1 MGEIERAASFYLG
14 RLVNPDTGELGDI
27 LQYDARDLT
36 THAVC
41 VGMTGSG
48 KTGLCVDLLEEAA
61 LDQIPSIIID
71 PKGDLT
77 NMLLTFP
84 DLRPEDFLPWV
95 NVDDARRKNMTVEE
109 YAGYVA
115 NLWAKGLADS
125 GQGPERIRQLKQSA
139 DFVIFTPGSSAGV
152 PVNILQSFAVPD
164 LSWEEHEEE
173 LREKIS
179 SIVSA
184 LLSLGQ
190 VRVDSTN
197 DREHVLLSHLF
208 ERAWRAGED
217 LDLAAL
223 IMQVQKPPIR
233 KLGVFDVD
241 TYFPPAERMQLAM
254 ALNNVL
260 ASPSFAQWLEGVPL
274 EIPQII
280 KAPDG
285 RPRVAIFYIAHLS
298 DAERM
303 FFVTLLLQQ
312 VIGWM
317 RTLSGTTSLRCI
329 LYFDEVFGYF
339 PPTAEP
345 PSKRP
350 LLTLLKQAR
359 AFGLGVVLVTQNPMD
374 LDYKG
379 LTNAGTWFIGR
390 LQAERDKLRM
400 LEGLDTVFSSAGGRF
415 DRAYFDKLISSL
427 KPRQFILHNVNQD
440 APVVFYT
447 RWAMSYLRGPLTK
460 VQVKELMKGRSAEAL
475 KAAPAVQAPQTAP
488 APAAAAV
495 TAPPAA
501 KPAPGLDTVPP
512 ALPAGI
518 PQHFLPVRLP
528 DIQARKK
535 VSGQVAETRLV
546 YRPALL
552 MAGQVQ
558 FSHTPSGTFVSSPFM
573 YLLPPEHITAVPDW
587 AAAQP
592 LELTAKELETRGA
605 EGALYADVPEPLAN
619 VRQFAL
625 WKKAFADYLYRTQA
639 LVISYHPLLKV
650 YARPEDTAESFR
662 RRCEEAARQQ
672 KEAEAEKIRAKYTA
686 QIARLQER
694 IRREELELEQDR
706 LEYEARKQEE
716 LLSAGESLVGMF
728 IGRRR
733 TSVLSSASRRRR
745 MTQLAK
751 ADLDESVA
759 TIAKLKKELEGLQRA
774 MNDELEAL
782 EQRWAQLA
790 GNIQEIRVQ
799 PRKTDIAVD
808 IFGVGWAPMWQF
820 VMAESGQRVEVPAY
834 QPA

>member
-1 MGEIERAASFYLG
+1 MSEIERAASFYLG

-48 KTGLCVDLLEEAA
+48 KTGLCIDLLKEAA

-95 NVDDARRKNMTVEE
+95 NVDDARRKNMTLEE

-139 DFVIFTPGSSAGV
+139 DFIIFTPGSSAGV
-152 PVNILQSFAVPD
+152 PVNILQSFTVPG

-173 LREKIS
+173 LRDKIA

-184 LLSLGQ
+184 LLSLAQ
-190 VRVDSTN
+190 VRVNSAN

-208 ERAWRAGED
+208 ENAWRAGQD

-317 RTLSGTTSLRCI
+317 RTLSGTTSLRAI

-339 PPTAEP
+339 PPIGEP

-359 AFGLGVVLVTQNPMD
+359 AFGLGVVLVTQNPVD

-390 LQAERDKLRM
+390 LQAERDKIRM

-415 DRAYFDKLISSL
+415 DRSYFDKLISSL
-427 KPRQFILHNVNQD
+427 KPRQFILHNVNQEG
-440 APVVFYT
+440 PVVFYT

-460 VQVKELMKGRSAEAL
+460 VQVKELMKGRAVEAV
-475 KAAPAVQAPQTAP
+475 KAAPAAP
-488 APAAAAV
+488 APTAAAAPR
-495 TAPPAA
+495 TAAR
-501 KPAPGLDTVPP
+501 PAPGMETIPP
-512 ALPAGI
+512 TLPAGI
-518 PQHFLPVRLP
+518 PQYFLPVRLP
-528 DIQARKK
+528 DVQARKK
-535 VSGQVAETRLV
+535 VTGQVAETRLV
-546 YRPALL
+546 YRPALV
-552 MAGQVQ
+552 MAGEVR
-558 FSHTPSGTFVSSPFM
+558 FSHAASGTFVSSPFM
-573 YLLPPEHITAVPDW
+573 YLMRPEQISAVPDW

-592 LELTAKELETRGA
+592 LGLTVKDLETRGA
-605 EGALYADVPEPLAN
+605 DGALYSDVPEALADA
-619 VRQFAL
+619 RGLAA
-625 WKKAFADYLYRTQA
+625 WKKALADYLYRTQS

-650 YARPEDTAESFR
+650 YASPEDTPESFR

-672 KEAEAEKIRAKYTA
+672 KKAEEEKIRAKYAA
-686 QIARLQER
+686 QISRLEER

-706 LEYEARKQEE
+706 LDYEARKQEE

-728 IGRRR
+728 LGRRR
-733 TSVLSSASRRRR
+733 SSALSSASRRRR

-751 ADLDESVA
+751 ADLEESVA
-759 TIAKLKKELEGLQRA
+759 TIAKLKKELEGLQGA
-774 MNDELEAL
+774 MKSELEAL
-782 EQRWAQLA
+782 EKRWSQLVE
-790 GNIQEIRVQ
+790 NIQEVRVQ
-799 PRKTDIAVD
+799 PRKTDISVD
-808 IFGVGWAPMWQF
+808 IFGVGWLPMWQF

-834 QPA
+834 EPA